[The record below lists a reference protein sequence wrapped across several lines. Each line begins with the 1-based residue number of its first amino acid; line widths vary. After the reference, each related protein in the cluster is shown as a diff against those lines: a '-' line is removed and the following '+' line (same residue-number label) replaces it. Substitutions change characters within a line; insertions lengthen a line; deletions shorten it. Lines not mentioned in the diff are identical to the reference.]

1 MSVLED
7 KRSETPFAV
16 RDNALDMRAQITEL
30 SFRRFGKKARKI
42 PKEPRNFSEWSEG
55 SQMQWKYNQ
64 AEKRMQQEQF
74 DNWFID
80 NERTVLD
87 EILRKIVFNI
97 DRANMINPQFLRECD
112 DQRSLQNE
120 AIGLCGNLK
129 RELGYIGMT
138 IPANKNF
145 LAATTDIIDKEIA
158 LLRGW
163 RKECNKAR
171 ANVLQMEIQRRATA
185 AEKLGFIFNTEQP
198 QTEE

>member
-1 MSVLED
+1 
-7 KRSETPFAV
+7 
-16 RDNALDMRAQITEL
+16 
-30 SFRRFGKKARKI
+30 
-42 PKEPRNFSEWSEG
+42 
-55 SQMQWKYNQ
+55 MQWKYNQ
-64 AEKRMQQEQF
+64 AKKRMQQEQF

-138 IPANKNF
+138 IPVNKNF

-171 ANVLQMEIQRRATA
+171 ANVLQMEVQRRATA
-185 AEKLGFIFNTEQP
+185 GRKDPARKG
-198 QTEE
+198 